1 MNGGALSS
9 ADRNNPLT
17 WREIVES
24 HSSAMVSVMC
34 DALAERLD
42 SDLRSAVAAAVEEAV
57 AAERTRSETQL
68 AVACVEARASQAE
81 SLNQSLRR
89 LRHAADEEHILR
101 ELCKSCVPFA
111 DLLVVLV
118 FENNQARVVAS
129 RGFESGEFSFEIG
142 AAPAVVSAIESR
154 DPVIALGTEAE
165 VSAVLSQRIHAAHG
179 HEVDQNTYLFPLKA
193 RHSVVGMLIA
203 LGSTPANP
211 PLSAPI
217 EMLCEAAGIRLESLL
232 QPPALP
238 QPIGPPKHSWD
249 SLAPDDQSLHLKAQR
264 MARVKV
270 AEMRIAAAPELRE
283 GIATAD
289 IYGAL
294 RPVIDAARNQFRT
307 SFLEKSRT
315 MVDYLHLE
323 IMRTLAHD
331 EDRLLGP
338 DYPGPLI

>member
-1 MNGGALSS
+1 MHGVVTADPDNSLTWEEIVLNHHSSLIDALS
-9 ADRNNPLT
+9 A
-17 WREIVES
+17 
-24 HSSAMVSVMC
+24 
-34 DALAERLD
+34 RLD
-42 SDLRSAVAAAVEEAV
+42 SDVKRAVAEAL
-57 AAERTRSETQL
+57 AAERVRAETQL
-68 AVACVEARASQAE
+68 AVACVEAKTSQAE
-81 SLNQSLRR
+81 TLNQSLRR
-89 LRHAADEEHILR
+89 LREANGEEHILR
-101 ELCKSCVPFA
+101 TLCESCAPFA

-179 HEVDQNTYLFPLKA
+179 HDSDQNAYLFPLNA
-193 RHSVVGMLIA
+193 RHSTVAMLVA
-203 LGSTPANP
+203 LGSSPANP

-217 EMLCEAAGIRLESLL
+217 ELLCGAAGMRLESLL
-232 QPPALP
+232 QPALP
-238 QPIGPPKHSWD
+238 VALGPPQIAWETLS
-249 SLAPDDQSLHLKAQR
+249 PDDQKLHLQAQR

-270 AEMRIAAAPELRE
+270 AGIRLECASELHR
-283 GIATAD
+283 GVADGD
-289 IYGAL
+289 IYAELG
-294 RPVIDAARNQFRT
+294 PVIDAARVLFRQN
-307 SFLEKSRT
+307 FLAKSST

-323 IMRTLAHD
+323 ILRSLAHD

>member
-1 MNGGALSS
+1 MHGGVVS
-9 ADRNNPLT
+9 ADSANLT
-17 WREIVES
+17 WREIVENQ
-24 HSSAMVSVMC
+24 HSTLI
-34 DALAERLD
+34 DALSARLD
-42 SDLRSAVAAAVEEAV
+42 SDLRIAVSEAV
-57 AAERTRSETQL
+57 AAERARAETHL
-68 AVACVEARASQAE
+68 AVACVEARISQAE
-81 SLNQSLRR
+81 LLNQSLRR
-89 LRHAADEEHILR
+89 LREANGEEHILR
-101 ELCKSCVPFA
+101 TLCESCAPFA

-179 HEVDQNTYLFPLKA
+179 HDSDQNAYLFPLNA
-193 RHSVVGMLIA
+193 RHSTVAMLVA
-203 LGSTPANP
+203 LGSSPASP

-217 EMLCEAAGIRLESLL
+217 ELLCGAAGIRLESLL
-232 QPPALP
+232 QPPLAPALP
-238 QPIGPPKHSWD
+238 VAAGPPQIAWD
-249 SLAPDDQSLHLKAQR
+249 SLTPDDQKLHLQAQR

-270 AEMRIAAAPELRE
+270 AEMRLEGEPELRR
-283 GIATAD
+283 GVAASD

-294 RPVIDAARNQFRT
+294 GPVIEAARVEFRQK
-307 SFLEKSRT
+307 FLAKSPT

-323 IMRTLAHD
+323 ILRSLAHD

-338 DYPGPLI
+338 DYPGPLIR